1 MREIERSSVF
11 KRDFKRIYSNP
22 LHKKDI
28 EELLLVTIDLLVL
41 DKALPLKLRDHD
53 LIGQWRG
60 HRECHI
66 KPDVLLIYKKPDP
79 QLLHLALLGNYG
91 SHSDL
96 FG

>member
-1 MREIERSSVF
+1 MREIERSSEF

-22 LHKKDI
+22 RHKKNI
-28 EELLLVTIDLLVL
+28 EVLLLLALDLLVL
-41 DKALPLKLRDHD
+41 DEPLPFKLRDHN

-66 KPDVLLIYKKPDP
+66 KPDVLLIYKKPYP
-79 QLLHLALLGNYG
+79 QLLHLARLG

>member
-11 KRDFKRIYSNP
+11 KRDFKRIHASPKHRNNI
-22 LHKKDI
+22 D
-28 EELLLVTIDLLVL
+28 LLLLRVIDLLVM
-41 DKALPLKLRDHD
+41 DQVLPANHRDHE
-53 LIGQWRG
+53 LIGNWVG
-60 HRECHI
+60 YRECHI

-79 QLLHLALLGNYG
+79 LTLRLARLG

>member
-22 LHKKDI
+22 RHKNDI
-28 EELLLVTIDLLVL
+28 EILLLSAIDFLVL
-41 DKALPLKLRDHD
+41 DEILPFKLRDHD

-60 HRECHI
+60 HREWHI
-66 KPDVLLIYKKPDP
+66 KPDVLLIYKKPDLK
-79 QLLHLALLGNYG
+79 LLHPGRLG

>member
-22 LHKKDI
+22 RHKRDI
-28 EELLLVTIDLLVL
+28 EGLLLSAIDLLVL
-41 DKALPLKLRDHD
+41 DELLPFKMRDHD

-66 KPDVLLIYKKPDP
+66 KPYVLLIYKKPDP
-79 QLLHLALLGNYG
+79 DLLHLARLG
-91 SHSDL
+91 SHRDL

>member
-22 LHKKDI
+22 RHKKDI
-28 EELLLVTIDLLVL
+28 EELLLVVIDLLVL
-41 DKALPLKLRDHD
+41 DQALPFKLRDHD
-53 LIGQWRG
+53 LIGRWRG

-79 QLLHLALLGNYG
+79 QLLQLARLG

>member
-1 MREIERSSVF
+1 MREIERSSLF

-22 LHKKDI
+22 RHKKNI
-28 EELLLVTIDLLVL
+28 EELLLVTLDFLVL
-41 DKALPLKLRDHD
+41 DKPLPLKFRDHD

-79 QLLHLALLGNYG
+79 HLLHLARLG
-91 SHSDL
+91 SHSNL
-96 FG
+96 FR

>member
-1 MREIERSSVF
+1 MRMIERSSAF
-11 KRDFKRIYSNP
+11 KRDFKRIHSNP
-22 LHKKDI
+22 RHRGNIDA
-28 EELLLVTIDLLVL
+28 LLLMTIDLLVI
-41 DKALPLKLRDHD
+41 DKVLPLKLRDHD
-53 LIGQWRG
+53 LIGEWRG

-79 QLLHLALLGNYG
+79 QLLLLARLG

>member
-22 LHKKDI
+22 RNKKDI
-28 EELLLVTIDLLVL
+28 EELPLVAIDLLVL
-41 DKALPLKLRDHD
+41 DRALPFKLRDHD
-53 LIGQWRG
+53 LIGRWRG

-79 QLLHLALLGNYG
+79 QLLHLARLG

>member
-11 KRDFKRIYSNP
+11 KRDFKRVYSNHR
-22 LHKKDI
+22 HKKDI
-28 EELLLVTIDLLVL
+28 AKLLLETIDLLVL
-41 DKALPLKLRDHD
+41 DKLLPFKLRDHD
-53 LIGQWRG
+53 LIGQWNG

-79 QLLHLALLGNYG
+79 QLLYLARLG

-96 FG
+96 FR

>member
-1 MREIERSSVF
+1 MRMIERSSAF
-11 KRDFKRIYSNP
+11 KRDFKRIHSNP
-22 LHKKDI
+22 RHRNNI
-28 EELLLVTIDLLVL
+28 EGLLLITIDLLVI
-41 DKALPLKLRDHD
+41 DKVLPLKLRDHD
-53 LIGQWRG
+53 LIGEWRG

-79 QLLHLALLGNYG
+79 QILLLARLG